1 MSFRSL
7 QNQQQQTA
15 QAEEPEITNKEEH
28 KTFSE
33 EDLQREWMGMCNR
46 MMKPMPGLAAR
57 MKNITPHITSY
68 PNIELV
74 VDNRQLLEQIDQIK
88 GRIRKTMAIYLHNG
102 DIDFTLRLAEA
113 EEVKPIMTKRELF
126 DSMRNEN
133 DAVELLRALFD
144 LELA

>member
-7 QNQQQQTA
+7 QDQQQQTS

-28 KTFSE
+28 KAFNE
-33 EDLQREWMGMCNR
+33 EDLLREWMGMCNR
-46 MMKPMPGLAAR
+46 MMQSMPGLAAR
-57 MKNITPHITSY
+57 MKNITPHITTY

-74 VDNRQLLEQIDQIK
+74 VDNRQLLDQIAQIR

-102 DIDFTLRLAEA
+102 NIDFTIRLAEA

-126 DSMRNEN
+126 DSMRKENE
-133 DAVELLRALFD
+133 AVELLRALFD
-144 LELA
+144 LEMA